1 MFCFTNILNIFFS
14 FVACSM
20 HKNPHQNAGNGIK
33 ETLFFKIFLE
43 KMPRTP
49 LEVLAPS
56 VQVGQIRVCPPK
68 ISKPVRLCAL
78 WLSKFQF
85 YYSYAV
91 ILINIYFF
99 NCNFHEIIPKIVILV
114 YNCVVFSVQ
123 HMH

>member
-20 HKNPHQNAGNGIK
+20 HKNPHQNAGNGVK

-56 VQVGQIRVCPPK
+56 VRVGQIRVCPPK
-68 ISKPVRLCAL
+68 ISKPVRPCIYLIVKLNIFFGSLLCTEDHKEFNENVECL
-78 WLSKFQF
+78 M
-85 YYSYAV
+85 
-91 ILINIYFF
+91 ILEKNEPCETRLY
-99 NCNFHEIIPKIVILV
+99 
-114 YNCVVFSVQ
+114 
-123 HMH
+123 